1 MQQIYSE
8 KHAELIHQQQR
19 SEAMERKRKHLL
31 KQCRDKEESIKLTAQ
46 TKIEQEEARL
56 AEAAKEV
63 VKEKMLR
70 KAEKDLLSQMKKD
83 NLARIKRKQ
92 EYKMKETLRKGE
104 QLHGAVCTNLHRER
118 SL

>member
-1 MQQIYSE
+1 MHQIYSE

-70 KAEKDLLSQMKKD
+70 KAEKDVLSQMKKD

-104 QLHGAVCTNLHRER
+104 QLHGAVCTNLRQES